1 MTFTVNESNA
11 ELIAL
16 NEGETR
22 TRDYSF
28 RVEYRDAKGVVSAGN
43 VKFTVTFT
51 GKNERPTAD
60 VSPDETNPSVAD
72 HAEEA
77 SRDLTATGTWAFND
91 ADSAAQLQRLSV
103 KELSGAFTQITL
115 DGTATERTVAGK
127 FGSIVINADG
137 TWVYTADAAKL
148 TQIQLHGNQA
158 DGTVIPQIFE
168 EFAFQVS
175 DGTVSSEDGILRIAI
190 TGTKEAPRLEV
201 RVAPDGGPAPDVPD
215 AYVAAQPATADLE
228 TVEIKENTPSD
239 SDYSGNDPAANYADT
254 PNVTGTW
261 MAIDPDNLAQL
272 SIVYSGDEY
281 VLHTAARPDGVGNN
295 IYGGT
300 RLSGT
305 KDAATSVVLVG
316 LYGDLTLHMDGSWE
330 YDIDTNVAG
339 TGRGD
344 RIAHGEQVQDVF
356 NFYVVDGWGEQSN
369 EITLQLN
376 IEGRNDAPQMVSNAR
391 TEAGRPVLN
400 STLTGDGRLGN
411 ELDTAT
417 ILDDIVVDTDGTLIL
432 EDGNVKYDAGRDPT
446 FSNGADKPAFLT
458 NVGGVITL
466 TNPAGTDGN
475 NAFTLVRAAD
485 GQVTVTFT
493 DDGGTQRS
501 IILRQSNAEIAR
513 DNDGDTTNDVGTVI
527 GDVVEDGERWQADG
541 TTSEADGQA
550 GRPTATGKFDAI
562 DPDLFGRGN
571 QESSGD
577 DHVFTLLTSSISLN
591 KGDAAAD
598 VDPAIASG
606 GPTGDMALADAAW
619 ALFQVKSRA
628 DWADDANDAA
638 KTAYTD
644 ALGDPAGNATD
655 SAERRLHRAWRCRRR
670 CRLCRSARPV
680 LHRAHRA

>member
-1 MTFTVNESNA
+1 M
-11 ELIAL
+11 
-16 NEGETR
+16 
-22 TRDYSF
+22 
-28 RVEYRDAKGVVSAGN
+28 
-43 VKFTVTFT
+43 
-51 GKNERPTAD
+51 
-60 VSPDETNPSVAD
+60 
-72 HAEEA
+72 
-77 SRDLTATGTWAFND
+77 
-91 ADSAAQLQRLSV
+91 

-201 RVAPDGGPAPDVPD
+201 RVAPDGGPAPAVPD

-281 VLHTAARPDGVGNN
+281 VLETAARLDGVGNN

-376 IEGRNDAPQMVSNAR
+376 IEGRNDAPQTVSNAR

-400 STLTGDGRLGN
+400 STLTGDGRLEMG
-411 ELDTAT
+411 LGTAT
-417 ILDDIVVDTDGTLIL
+417 ILDDIVVDTDGTLIS
-432 EDGNVKYDAGRDPT
+432 EDGNVQYALDGT
-446 FSNGADKPAFLT
+446 ETLSNGADRPAFLT
-458 NVGGVITL
+458 VNGGVITL
-466 TNPAGTDGN
+466 TNPAGTDADK
-475 NAFTLVRAAD
+475 AFTLVRAAD

-513 DNDGDTTNDVGTVI
+513 DNGTVI

-541 TTSEADGQA
+541 TTSAADGQA

-577 DHVFTLLTSSISLN
+577 DHVHP
-591 KGDAAAD
+591 AD
-598 VDPAIASG
+598 ILDFAEQGRRG
-606 GPTGDMALADAAW
+606 G
-619 ALFQVKSRA
+619 
-628 DWADDANDAA
+628 
-638 KTAYTD
+638 
-644 ALGDPAGNATD
+644 
-655 SAERRLHRAWRCRRR
+655 RCRSGDCQRRSDRRHGACR
-670 CRLCRSARPV
+670 CRLGAVPGEIP
-680 LHRAHRA
+680 H